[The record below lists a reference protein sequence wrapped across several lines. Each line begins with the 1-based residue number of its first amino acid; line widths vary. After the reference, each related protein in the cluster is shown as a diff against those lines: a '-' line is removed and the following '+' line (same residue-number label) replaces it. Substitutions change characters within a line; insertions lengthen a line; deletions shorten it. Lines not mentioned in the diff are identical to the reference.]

1 MDKTVI
7 LSKNLATELIINLQK
22 IKLDRA
28 NLKEI
33 I

>member
-7 LSKNLATELIINLQK
+7 LSKNLATELVVNLQK
-22 IKLDRA
+22 IKMDRKD
-28 NLKEI
+28 LKEI